1 MYWDYL
7 ILLSIVQGIT
17 EFLPVSSSAHLTLI
31 QHFSPLEQNVDID
44 LSLHIGSLI
53 ALITYLI
60 RKSRFS
66 EKTMRHGDYAFLTKK
81 SGFTLITISAIPTL
95 FLAYFFLNNDLMGSI
110 RENIQLLAWLNLFFA
125 IVLLIADF
133 RRKTTHKI
141 IKNTDVLT
149 LAIFQCLS
157 LFPGVSRSGIC
168 ITISRFIGF
177 GRKESSIIALVMSL
191 PIMLSSFIYLIF
203 KIFGGAS
210 FDLTISI
217 LISVLLS
224 FIASYLSIII
234 IVEFI
239 ERIKIYPYVVY
250 RIFLSLLIL
259 LFVN

>member
-17 EFLPVSSSAHLTLI
+17 EFIPVSSSAHLTLI
-31 QHFSPLEQNVDID
+31 QYFSPLEQNIEID

-53 ALITYLI
+53 ALITYLYRKI
-60 RKSRFS
+60 RIHKNIR
-66 EKTMRHGDYAFLTKK
+66 MNDDYTFLTKK
-81 SGFTLITISAIPTL
+81 TIFALITISAIPTL
-95 FLAYFFLNNDLMGSI
+95 ILAYFFLNNELMGSI

-125 IVLLIADF
+125 ILLLIADF
-133 RRKTTHKI
+133 NRKMPLKI
-141 IKNTDVLT
+141 IKFTDILA

-177 GRKESSIIALVMSL
+177 GRKESSIIAVIMSL
-191 PIMLSSFIYLIF
+191 PIMISSSIYLIF
-203 KIFGGAS
+203 KIFGGVG

-217 LISVLLS
+217 IISILLS

-239 ERIKIYPYVVY
+239 ERIKIYPYVAY
-250 RIFLSLLIL
+250 RVLLSLLIL
-259 LFVN
+259 LFIN

>member
-60 RKSRFS
+60 RKSRLS
-66 EKTMRHGDYAFLTKK
+66 GKTIGNGDYAFLTKK

-125 IVLLIADF
+125 ILLLIADF

-177 GRKESSIIALVMSL
+177 GRKEASIIAVVMSL